1 MRKAL
6 SDPALLANVLV
17 GKSWAAW
24 RVLLIA
30 MMGEPL
36 DADERKLFRQL
47 TGGRRYEPGERVEE
61 FTAVIGRRGGKSR
74 AMSTLAAYIAGLCE
88 HEALVHGETGVLLCI
103 APDVRQANIILDFA
117 EAAFQSSDVMQGLVA
132 QRTVD
137 ALELVNGIRI
147 EVRSASFRRLRGP
160 TYIAVIADE
169 SAFFFSDEFS
179 SNADV
184 EIINAVRPGLSTT
197 HGPLIIAS
205 SPYAQ
210 RGVLF
215 ENYKRNY
222 GPEGDPLLL
231 VAKGTSRELNSSLSQ
246 RVVDRAMER
255 DEASARAEYL
265 AEFRSDVQSFV
276 DPEVIAACTIKGR
289 HELPVA
295 SGIRYV
301 AFTDPSGGKSDSM
314 TLAIGHLNKERILV
328 VDCVREVKAPFKP
341 AQVVAE
347 FATLLK
353 VYHCTKVVG
362 DRYGGEWPVERFR
375 DAGITYEIAE
385 KPKGQL
391 YLDALAMLN
400 SNRVELLD
408 NPRIASQFITLERY
422 SGRSQRDSVDHPPGG
437 RDDVANAVAGL
448 ICLLSQKSAPMS
460 LEYMKSVIAQSQAR
474 ARDPYGGVGEKS
486 TGNVSVGC
494 LVDIEEDYTHE
505 QQVDDQCG
513 LCPSPSGHNDEQLFL
528 KTTLVRRSQL
538 AQDASPFGASL
549 GKALRRKF
557 GTPEAVCARLGL
569 DVKLLRDDEY
579 DRKDQRR

>member
-1 MRKAL
+1 MTPKVSMRKAL
-6 SDPALLANVLV
+6 GDPALLGNVLV

-30 MMGEPL
+30 MMGEEL
-36 DADERKLFRQL
+36 TGDERKLFKQL
-47 TGGRRYEPGERVEE
+47 TGRKHEPGERVEE

-117 EAAFQSSDVMQGLVA
+117 EAAFQSSDIMQRLVA
-132 QRTVD
+132 QRTAD

-215 ENYKRNY
+215 ENFKRNY

-246 RVVDRAMER
+246 RVIDRAMER

-289 HELPVA
+289 HELQVA
-295 SGIRYV
+295 GGLRYV
-301 AFTDPSGGKSDSM
+301 AFADPSGGKSDSM
-314 TLAIGHLNKERILV
+314 TLAIGHLNKDRIV
-328 VDCVREVKAPFKP
+328 IVDCVREVRSPFKP

-347 FATLLK
+347 FAALLK
-353 VYHCTKVVG
+353 VYRCTTVVG
-362 DRYGGEWPVERFR
+362 DKYAGEWPVERFR
-375 DAGITYEIAE
+375 DAGITYESAE

-408 NPRIASQFITLERY
+408 NPRIATQFIALERY

-460 LEYMKSVIAQSQAR
+460 LEYMKSIIAQSQAR
-474 ARDPYGGVGEKS
+474 ARDPYGGVGER
-486 TGNVSVGC
+486 V
-494 LVDIEEDYTHE
+494 YW
-505 QQVDDQCG
+505 Q
-513 LCPSPSGHNDEQLFL
+513 
-528 KTTLVRRSQL
+528 R
-538 AQDASPFGASL
+538 
-549 GKALRRKF
+549 
-557 GTPEAVCARLGL
+557 
-569 DVKLLRDDEY
+569 
-579 DRKDQRR
+579 QRRMSGGY